1 MPLDVTAVKLG
12 VDLCMEDKRLKLEGL
27 CCKND
32 DFFELVEVTLE
43 ARLGLLFSDEATEAA
58 VLEVAS
64 CLECIALL
72 AGGDRAKL
80 RVLVC
85 NKTTNYSLSLTY
97 LSIHSLWSVGFLS
110 F

>member
-43 ARLGLLFSDEATEAA
+43 AADAARLGLLFSDEATEAA
-58 VLEVAS
+58 VFKGIYNRLH
-64 CLECIALL
+64 LI
-72 AGGDRAKL
+72 R
-80 RVLVC
+80 
-85 NKTTNYSLSLTY
+85 
-97 LSIHSLWSVGFLS
+97 GFDG
-110 F
+110 